1 MNTTKTLSLGWI
13 TAAIFILGTFILG
26 SLLEDYSPISQTV
39 SEIGQN
45 GSPLYLPW
53 QAFSIS
59 VGGLLILFSMG
70 IISFSKKNN
79 LSIVP
84 GIFMLAMGLSQFCIG
99 MFPSPHPLHNV
110 FGLSM
115 TIGYFSPLVFAL
127 AWKNK
132 LGPRFKQ
139 LSILAFILIIL
150 GIFLNLTPAFAPTL
164 YPLEYYGIVQRFLLF
179 TFYMYTAYVSV
190 SILNVEGQKSKV

>member
-1 MNTTKTLSLGWI
+1 MNTKTLLPLGWI
-13 TAAIFILGTFILG
+13 TSAIFILGTFILG
-26 SLLEDYSPISQTV
+26 SLLQGYNPVSQTV

-45 GSPLYLPW
+45 GSPLYFQW
-53 QAFSIS
+53 QLFSITIG
-59 VGGLLILFSMG
+59 VLLILFSLSL
-70 IISFSKKNN
+70 IFFSKKNK

-84 GIFMLAMGLSQFCIG
+84 GIFMLAQALSQFG
-99 MFPSPHPLHNV
+99 VGFFPSPHELHNV

-132 LGPRFKQ
+132 LGKRINQ
-139 LSILAFILIIL
+139 LSWLAFILIIL
-150 GIFLNLTPAFAPTL
+150 GIFLNLSPLFAPTL

-179 TFYMYTAYVSV
+179 TFYAYAGYVSV
-190 SILNVEGQKSKV
+190 RILKYDVGQ